1 MTGIGTNDKYQHKG
15 ETAYFMEMQKMRQY
29 GCAGVNVHGRIGGNM
44 DRFFLITTL
53 MMMSMTMLFASNAFV
68 AQGTMTTALAFP
80 TISISGAFASG
91 GKSIAKALNSCGNFI
106 LRNTGRVAWHMADA
120 YNTVKVFADSTVV
133 SIENTR
139 NIQVCG

>member
-53 MMMSMTMLFASNAFV
+53 MMMSMTMLFASNAYL
-68 AQGTMTTALAFP
+68 AQGAMAPVGVLTTFSTCNVFVSGVTP
-80 TISISGAFASG
+80 ISAMIN
-91 GKSIAKALNSCGNFI
+91 LCNNF
-106 LRNTGRVAWHMADA
+106 
-120 YNTVKVFADSTVV
+120 TVKKTKQAAQGVAGMCKSAKRLVSETVISVAYANSILV
-133 SIENTR
+133 S
-139 NIQVCG
+139 G